1 MWTWAEF
8 TADLAV
14 RLAGLDAARGA
25 GAALHFFVY
34 DLQKI
39 VVLVLGVAF
48 LMALVRGALP
58 LERIR
63 VRLEG
68 RGSRLLGYPA
78 AALFG
83 ALTPFCSCSS
93 VPIFLGFVQ
102 ARFPIGVAF
111 AFLITSPLVN
121 EIAVALMAATFGWKL
136 ALGYAAAG
144 IGLGITGGFAL
155 TLLRAERWLLPDAVA
170 VSPEEASAS
179 PVGGRARLIDAA
191 GTSLFILQKIA
202 PWLLIALILG
212 AGFHGFVPAGFL
224 EKAFA
229 GTGWWTVPLA
239 SLVGLPL
246 YVSANATV
254 PLLDAF
260 VAKGVPLGTALAFL
274 LSAVGVSLP
283 ELMLLRSVMSVRLLV
298 VFSTVVLI
306 GTTLI
311 GWLFNAMQS
320 AQPLSP

>member
-8 TADLAV
+8 AADHLV
-14 RLAGLDAARGA
+14 RLVGLDASQGV
-25 GAALHFFVY
+25 GAALHFFIY

-39 VVLVLGVAF
+39 VVLVAAVAF

-68 RGSRLLGYPA
+68 RGGRLLGYPA

-136 ALGYAAAG
+136 AVFYAAAG
-144 IGLGITGGFAL
+144 IGLGIFGGVAL
-155 TLLRAERWLLPDAVA
+155 TLLRAERWLVPGAVMVA
-170 VSPEEASAS
+170 EAEAE
-179 PVGGRARLIDAA
+179 PVLVGWSARLRDAA
-191 GTSLFILQKIA
+191 RTSLTILRKIA
-202 PWLLIALILG
+202 PWLLAALALG
-212 AGFHGFVPAGFL
+212 AGLHGFVPAGFF
-224 EKAFA
+224 ERAFA

-239 SLVGLPL
+239 SLAGLPL
-246 YVSANATV
+246 YLSANATV

-260 VAKGVPLGTALAFL
+260 VAKGVPVGTALAFL

-283 ELMLLRSVMSVRLLV
+283 ELMMLRSVMTVRLLV
-298 VFSTVVLI
+298 IFSAVVLV
-306 GTTLI
+306 GTTII
-311 GWLFNAMQS
+311 GWLCNAFQ
-320 AQPLSP
+320 